1 MLDPININ
9 LSERLLLFISNQIF
23 IKLDLA
29 EDVIKKFF
37 FRYIP
42 LSSISDRCIMIP
54 NILLRIKSFFCLNN
68 NIQ

>member
-37 FRYIP
+37 LDTFLFHLYIRSMHNRCVHP
-42 LSSISDRCIMIP
+42 FTNKILFLS
-54 NILLRIKSFFCLNN
+54 
-68 NIQ
+68 